1 MTIVEY
7 YRPQTL
13 EEALA
18 LLARQQ
24 PASLPLAGGTALDR
38 ITDQPLAA
46 IDLQALGLA
55 YLHDRGNTFELGAM
69 LTLQDM
75 LDGPLP
81 EALLEALKNTIRLE
95 ASHNLRQIATVGGT
109 LVAADGCSPFTTAL
123 LALDAVLTVL
133 PGPELVGL
141 GDLLPVRRQRLP
153 GRLITQVTIPAKAT
167 LAYEYVARTP
177 ADLPIVCAAVAVW
190 PSGRTR
196 LALGGFGRAPTLAFD
211 GSDAQ
216 GIAIAAHSAYSQA
229 EDEWASAEYRA
240 EMAGLLAERCV
251 QNLQK

>member
-7 YRPQTL
+7 HRPQTL
-13 EEALA
+13 DEALA

-24 PASLPLAGGTALDR
+24 PAGQPLAGGTALDR
-38 ITDQPLAA
+38 SSDQPLAA
-46 IDLQALGLA
+46 IDLQALGLV
-55 YLHDRGNTFELGAM
+55 YLHARGNTFEIGAM
-69 LTLQDM
+69 FTLQEM
-75 LDGPLP
+75 LDSALP
-81 EALLEALKNTIRLE
+81 EALKKAIRHE
-95 ASHNLRQIATVGGT
+95 ASHNLRQVATIGGT
-109 LVAADGCSPFTTAL
+109 LVAADGCSSFTTVL

-141 GDLLPVRRQRLP
+141 GDLLPVRRQLLS
-153 GRLITQVTIPAKAT
+153 GKLITQVTIPGKVT

-177 ADLPIVCAAVAVW
+177 ADLPIVCAAVAAW

-216 GIAIAAHSAYSQA
+216 GIAIAAQSAYSQA
-229 EDEWASAEYRA
+229 GDEWASAEYRA

-251 QNLQK
+251 QNLAS